1 MVLIVYSYTLS
12 ARTCTC
18 MCTCVTWDY
27 TTFLALLQTLVQS
40 LKQEGEQA
48 RTALKVLET
57 LTYSCINPS
66 DLHEITTKLE
76 ELILALRE
84 KLPKSEGI
92 ILRPEARKAARKRA
106 QKISRKYRPLPS
118 SVKRG
123 RPRKDW
129 RYQNRVG
136 KKADEL
142 RKVIIQTFIELIHI
156 YVILEL

>member
-1 MVLIVYSYTLS
+1 MH
-12 ARTCTC
+12 
-18 MCTCVTWDY
+18 
-27 TTFLALLQTLVQS
+27 
-40 LKQEGEQA
+40 A

-57 LTYSCINPS
+57 LTYSCTNPN
-66 DLHEITTKLE
+66 DLHEIATKVE
-76 ELILALRE
+76 ELILALRK

-118 SVKRG
+118 SALRG
-123 RPRKDW
+123 RPRNDW

-142 RKVIIQTFIELIHI
+142 RKVLNNNSNP
-156 YVILEL
+156 L